1 MITIIIPCLNERKN
15 INLIYN
21 NLKLFSNVRHIIVD
35 ANSKDNS
42 RVLFKKKRLNF
53 IITSPSRGIQ
63 LKKGAEASNTRWLLF
78 LHADTILNKK
88 NISDIYSFMIAENIY
103 KAGFFKLKYKNKK
116 FLAKIISNWANFRSR
131 IFKLPFG
138 DQGLLISRYYY
149 FKLGAHP
156 ETPIMEDL
164 EFILKVPKNKRLL
177 LKSEVST
184 SFRRFEKNGILLQG
198 LTNILCQIMFML
210 NIKKN
215 TINKIYNFYG
225 K

>member
-1 MITIIIPCLNERKN
+1 
-15 INLIYN
+15 
-21 NLKLFSNVRHIIVD
+21 
-35 ANSKDNS
+35 
-42 RVLFKKKRLNF
+42 
-53 IITSPSRGIQ
+53 
-63 LKKGAEASNTRWLLF
+63 
-78 LHADTILNKK
+78 
-88 NISDIYSFMIAENIY
+88 MIAENIY

-116 FLAKIISNWANFRSR
+116 FLAKIISNWANFRSG

-177 LKSEVST
+177 LKSEVSS